1 MTETHKERIV
11 FQPPLFRGY
20 VTLRGVCML
29 TSFDSQLALILAKL
43 GNFETST
50 RKDVANK
57 FASKGELYGTVVGRP
72 PFNIVQLLIGNIA
85 QGMSFNSWM
94 I

>member
-1 MTETHKERIV
+1 
-11 FQPPLFRGY
+11 
-20 VTLRGVCML
+20 ML

-57 FASKGELYGTVVGRP
+57 VASKGKLYGTVVGRP
-72 PFNIVQLLIGNIA
+72 PSNIVQLLIGKIV
-85 QGMSFNSWM
+85 QGMGFNRWM